1 MINVDVIRAE
11 PPQAV
16 FACPQQVIS
25 RRTHVIGSGPN
36 PESRFRRN
44 QEIAASP
51 CNGFPQDLLRKA
63 VRIDVRSVE
72 QVDACFEA
80 NIHKPGSLGDVAGA
94 PGLKELIAA
103 PKGTGP
109 KAEDRHL

>member
-1 MINVDVIRAE
+1 MVNVDVIRAE

-16 FACPQQVIS
+16 FACPQQVIP
-25 RRTHVIGSGPN
+25 RRTHVIRSGPN
-36 PESRFRRN
+36 PESGFRRN

-51 CNGFPQDLLRKA
+51 CNGFPQDLLGKA
-63 VRIDVRSVE
+63 ARIDVCGVE

-80 NIHKPGSLGDVAGA
+80 NIHKPGSLGDVAVSQV
-94 PGLKELIAA
+94 LKELMSSA
-103 PKGTGP
+103 KGTGP